1 MGPSFGRMPQ
11 PWEEQI
17 KVVHGSKLGSM
28 LRVKGIE
35 LKCTFDTALAWATL
49 QGGPRSAPRL
59 ETQRPVPCE
68 LA

>member
-1 MGPSFGRMPQ
+1 M
-11 PWEEQI
+11 
-17 KVVHGSKLGSM
+17 VHGSKLGSM